1 MLPDH
6 DPMFISVNL
15 SAQNFLEDDLADYF
29 ARTLMVAGVD
39 PHRVVVEV
47 TETALIRDP
56 DRTIQQL
63 TDLRALGLR
72 IALDDF
78 GTGYSS
84 LSYLHRLPVDIL
96 KIAQPFIADVENDE
110 TFVRT
115 MIDLGKNLGLQ
126 IVAEGVETEAQR
138 LRVAELGCDLA
149 QGYLFGR
156 PSTLT
161 DLMGVLAADRV

>member
-1 MLPDH
+1 
-6 DPMFISVNL
+6 
-15 SAQNFLEDDLADYF
+15 
-29 ARTLMVAGVD
+29 
-39 PHRVVVEV
+39 V

-56 DRTIQQL
+56 DRTIEQL
-63 TDLRALGLR
+63 SDLRDLGVR

-96 KIAQPFIADVENDE
+96 KIARPFIADVANDE

-115 MIDLGKNLGLQ
+115 MIDLGKNLGLTV
-126 IVAEGVETEAQR
+126 VAEGVETEEQR

-156 PSTLT
+156 PGTLT
-161 DLMGVLAADRV
+161 DLLALMSNDRV